1 VTVAEPGRANEHA
14 TESNEHATEFS
25 AYVGRTG
32 PPVLARHPVNE
43 PMIAH
48 FCDAIS
54 DLNPSYTDAG
64 FAAASVHGGIVAPP
78 VMLDV
83 WDRPGLSSS
92 GDPESPRAEVM
103 EMLFAQGFDS
113 IVAVNTEL
121 ELPRYVRPGELLSSV
136 EFLEGVS
143 AEKRTSRGPGH
154 FVTTRHRYTNQHGE
168 GVGELMF
175 RILVFRPEAAET
187 PTTQGS
193 DPALRPAPAI
203 NADNEFFWQG
213 ARRHELRIQRCEGCG
228 RLLMPPG
235 PRCPSCGCFEM
246 GWTLAS
252 GRGRLY
258 SFAVGEHPEVQG
270 FSYPL
275 CVALVELEEGTRVVA
290 DLAGLD
296 RDQLTIGM
304 PLELSWLE
312 GAAGGLPLP
321 QFRAAAPT
329 RRADTLALS
338 DLSVGERLP
347 LCSLPITTTL
357 VVAGAIATRDYTA
370 VHHDRVVAEREGS
383 ADVFLN
389 INTSVGLLQRVVSDW
404 AGPEAVLGSLRV
416 RLGAPAYPGDV
427 LTFSGEVSA
436 VDPARGVATVALK
449 ASVPRGDHAIATVEL
464 SFPTGRAS

>member
-1 VTVAEPGRANEHA
+1 MSSAETTPA
-14 TESNEHATEFS
+14 TGPVPEFG
-25 AYVGRTG
+25 AYVGRAG
-32 PPVLARHPVNE
+32 LPVFARHPVNE
-43 PMIAH
+43 PMIGH

-83 WDRPGLSSS
+83 WDRPGLHAS
-92 GDPESPRAEVM
+92 GDPKSPRAEVLRL
-103 EMLFAQGFDS
+103 LFARGFDS

-136 EFLEGVS
+136 EILEDVS

-154 FVTTRHRYTNQHGE
+154 FVTTRHRYANQHGDR
-168 GVGELMF
+168 VGELMF
-175 RILVFRPEAAET
+175 RILVFRPEGAET
-187 PTTQGS
+187 PTADGS

-235 PRCPSCGCFEM
+235 PRCSSCGSFEM
-246 GWTLAS
+246 GWTLAC

-258 SFAVGEHPEVQG
+258 SFAVSEHPVLEG
-270 FSYPL
+270 FCYPL

-290 DLAGLD
+290 DLTGLD
-296 RDQLTIGM
+296 RDQLAIGM

-312 GAAGGLPLP
+312 GAADGLPLP
-321 QFRAAAPT
+321 QFRAATPI

-370 VHHDRVVAEREGS
+370 VHHDRAVAEREGS

-389 INTSVGLLQRVVSDW
+389 INTSVGLLQRVISDW
-404 AGPEAVLGSLRV
+404 AGPEAVLGSLRA

-436 VDPARGVATVALK
+436 VDSARAVATIALR
-449 ASVPRGDHAIATVEL
+449 ASVPRGDHAIATAEL
-464 SFPTGRAS
+464 SLPTGRAS